1 MTLPPLPRDFILLL
15 NSRPEKGFGLIL
27 EVAALLPQQAFV
39 CLSNQSSDQEAR
51 AQIRDRGL
59 ANVTILPRQDDVAPL
74 YRAALAVAVPSYAF
88 VETFS
93 RVCIEAHRF
102 GKPVLGATSGNI
114 PFLLERS
121 GIILPEDAAV
131 WAAEIRR
138 LAEDAAYY
146 ATRVAAA
153 RANSEHYSARRQRN
167 DILSILDAAQSPI
180 LVAIGSGVGNMIH
193 AGPMIRR
200 IAEHFG
206 HRVDIIVSQ
215 DHRESLFLLQDPRY
229 VNAVFGLNGPAMTR
243 RYDTIFVTHC
253 FGAERLPFR
262 ARRVI
267 WSRDWDM
274 FAADHALHE
283 TVFNLEAARVLL
295 GVDYTPADIPRHYV
309 SDLPPIP
316 ALPAGDRGLVGFH
329 GGSKGGFWASK
340 RWPHFPA
347 LAQALKAK
355 GYRVASFGIA
365 EEYVPGTEDRTGGSL
380 RDMALALRDCR
391 WFVSNDSGVMNLANA
406 LDIPLLALFGPTNW
420 RTRGPLGGHS
430 RSLPWDADRPAC
442 ECSAPKAFAAGL
454 CTCIDKIP
462 LDRVIAA
469 FEQMV
474 AGTAGDAPAPGVPA
488 LAL

>member
-1 MTLPPLPRDFILLL
+1 MTLPRDFILLPAL
-15 NSRPEKGFGLIL
+15 PPGPDRDFLL
-27 EVAALLPQQAFV
+27 ALAARLPQQPFV
-39 CLSNQSSDQEAR
+39 LLAADPGEVEGRAQDLAPVTLWPRPGDPAALCRAAR
-51 AQIRDRGL
+51 AVVVRG
-59 ANVTILPRQDDVAPL
+59 V
-74 YRAALAVAVPSYAF
+74 
-88 VETFS
+88 
-93 RVCIEAHRF
+93 
-102 GKPVLGATSGNI
+102 
-114 PFLLERS
+114 
-121 GIILPEDAAV
+121 PEDAALAQRAGRPV
-131 WAAEIRR
+131 LALAGAAPPGPGLVLPPDPALWAAEIARLAGAPAAAPDPSPGPRPTIRR
-138 LAEDAAYY
+138 LVDAVD
-146 ATRVAAA
+146 RP
-153 RANSEHYSARRQRN
+153 
-167 DILSILDAAQSPI
+167 L
-180 LVAIGSGVGNMIH
+180 LVAIGSGVGNMLH
-193 AGPMIRR
+193 TGPMIRR
-200 IAEHFG
+200 IAAQVG
-206 HRVDIIVSQ
+206 HPVDIVVSQ
-215 DHRESLFLLQDPRY
+215 DHRDSLFLLQDPRH
-229 VNAVFGLNGPAMTR
+229 VHAVFALNGLAMDR
-243 RYDTIFVTHC
+243 RYDTVFVTHC
-253 FGAERLPFR
+253 FGSERLPFR

-274 FAADHALHE
+274 FFPGHALHE
-283 TVFNLEAARVLL
+283 TVFNLEAARALL
-295 GVDYTPADIPRHYV
+295 GVDYTPDDIRRHYV

-316 ALPAGDRGLVGFH
+316 ARPAPAGDRGLVGLH

-442 ECSAPKAFAAGL
+442 ECSAPKTFAAGL

-469 FEQMV
+469 FERMV
-474 AGTAGDAPAPGVPA
+474 AGTAGDTPAPGVPA